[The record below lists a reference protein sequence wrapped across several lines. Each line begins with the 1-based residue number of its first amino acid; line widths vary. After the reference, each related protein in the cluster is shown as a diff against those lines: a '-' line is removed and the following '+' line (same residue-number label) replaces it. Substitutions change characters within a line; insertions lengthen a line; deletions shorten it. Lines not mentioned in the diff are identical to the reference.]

1 MSLPAIERL
10 LKETMGLNSAS
21 IGSSAINRAVQQ
33 RMRERAIEQPEEYHL
48 RLRGSPAELQQLID
62 LVIVPETWFFR
73 DRHPFIALA
82 RYARESWKQ
91 AGHSGPL
98 RILSVPCSSGEEPY
112 TIVMALLDAGLAYA
126 DFQVDA
132 VDISE
137 PNLHRARGG
146 LYREHSFRGD
156 DVGFRDRYFLRAE
169 QGYLLQPDIRNQVRF
184 HHANLLAPGFLSES
198 PLFDVVFCRN
208 LLIYFDRATQTQ
220 ALQVLER
227 LLHPHGLLFL
237 GHAEAGVLAGRDF
250 TSLEQPQSFAFV
262 RGRKRETDDR
272 THADGARTL
281 PSRRRTP
288 ATAPNEPPKP
298 KPFASVAPAPVETPP
313 PVPGKRDD
321 LETTTRSDLE
331 TATRLA
337 DEGHMVEA
345 ATLCEKHLQQQGPDA
360 QAFYLLAIVRQAVG
374 EPVEAEALLRKAL
387 YLDPG
392 HYEAL
397 THLAVLLEQRGD
409 KANAELVRQRAQRS
423 HGRKRDEAAQRADNA

>member
-1 MSLPAIERL
+1 MSLPAIEQL

-33 RMRERAIEQPEEYHL
+33 RMRERDIAQPEDYLL

-73 DRHPFIALA
+73 DRHPFVALA
-82 RYARESWKQ
+82 RYAKESWKRT
-91 AGHSGPL
+91 GRPGPL
-98 RILSVPCSSGEEPY
+98 RILSVPCSTGEEPY
-112 TIVMALLDAGLAYA
+112 TIVMTLLDAGLTPN

-156 DVGFRDRYFLRAE
+156 DLAFRDRYFLRAE
-169 QGYLLQPDIRNQVRF
+169 QGYLLQPEIRNHVRF
-184 HHANLLAPGFLSES
+184 HHANLLIAGFMSDS

-208 LLIYFDRATQTQ
+208 LLIYFDRATQAQ

-227 LLHPHGLLFL
+227 LLHPQGLLFL

-250 TSLEQPQSFAFV
+250 ASLEHPQSFAFV
-262 RGRKRETDDR
+262 RGRKRD
-272 THADGARTL
+272 ADSA
-281 PSRRRTP
+281 PMP
-288 ATAPNEPPKP
+288 TAPPKRQRIPAPAP
-298 KPFASVAPAPVETPP
+298 KQPLTPRPFASVAHAPAKTPAPAPDNR
-313 PVPGKRDD
+313 GD
-321 LETTTRSDLE
+321 LD

-345 ATLCEKHLQQQGPDA
+345 ATLCEKHLQQCGPDA

-374 EPVEAEALLRKAL
+374 EPAEAEALLRKAL
-387 YLDPG
+387 YLDPS

-409 KANAELVRQRAQRS
+409 KVNAELVRQRAQRS
-423 HGRKRDEAAQRADNA
+423 HGRRQDEAAQRADKV

>member
-1 MSLPAIERL
+1 MSLPAIEQL
-10 LKETMGLNSAS
+10 LKETMGLNAAS

-33 RMRERAIEQPEEYHL
+33 RMRELTIAQPEDYL
-48 RLRGSPAELQQLID
+48 PRLLGGPAELQQLID

-91 AGHSGPL
+91 AKRPGPL
-98 RILSVPCSSGEEPY
+98 RILSVPCSTGEEPY
-112 TIVMALLDAGLAYA
+112 TIVMALLDAGLTYA
-126 DFQVDA
+126 DFQVEA

-137 PNLHRARGG
+137 PNLHRARDG

-156 DVGFRDRYFLRAE
+156 DIGFRERYFLRTE
-169 QGYLLQPDIRNQVRF
+169 QGYLLRAELRDQVRF
-184 HHANLLAPGFLSES
+184 HHANLLAPGFLSGS

-208 LLIYFDRATQTQ
+208 LLIYFDRATQAQ

-250 TSLEQPQSFAFV
+250 ASLEQPQSFAFV
-262 RGRKRETDDR
+262 RGRKRETNAGTQTD
-272 THADGARTL
+272 AARTL
-281 PSRRRTP
+281 PPRRRMP
-288 ATAPNEPPKP
+288 APAPVSAPCKP
-298 KPFASVAPAPVETPP
+298 KPFAGVAPTPVATPP
-313 PVPGKRDD
+313 PVADQHSE
-321 LETTTRSDLE
+321 LA
-331 TATRLA
+331 TALRLA

-345 ATLCEKHLQQQGPDA
+345 ATLCGKHLQQHGPDA
-360 QAFYLLAIVRQAVG
+360 RAFYLLAIIRQAVG
-374 EPVEAEALLRKAL
+374 EPAEAEALLRKAI
-387 YLDPG
+387 YLDPA

-409 KANAELVRQRAQRS
+409 KANAELMRQRAQRS
-423 HGRKRDEAAQRADNA
+423 HGRKHDGAAQRADNA

>member
-1 MSLPAIERL
+1 MPLPAIERL
-10 LKETMGLNSAS
+10 LKETMGLNAAS
-21 IGSSAINRAVQQ
+21 IGSSAIHRAVQQ
-33 RMRERAIEQPEEYHL
+33 RMRDRDIEQPGDYLL
-48 RLRGSPAELQQLID
+48 RLRDSPAELQQLID

-73 DRHPFIALA
+73 DRHPFNALA

-91 AGHSGPL
+91 AGRSGPL
-98 RILSVPCSSGEEPY
+98 HILSVPCSTGEEPY
-112 TIVMALLDAGLAYA
+112 TIVMALLDAGLTFS

-156 DVGFRDRYFLRAE
+156 DLGFRDRYFLRAE

-184 HHANLLAPGFLSES
+184 HHANLLAPGFMSES
-198 PLFDVVFCRN
+198 PLYDVVFCRN
-208 LLIYFDRATQTQ
+208 LLIYFDRATQAQ

-250 TSLEQPQSFAFV
+250 VSLEQPQSFAFV
-262 RGRKRETDDR
+262 RGRKRVTDEAQ
-272 THADGARTL
+272 TPPT
-281 PSRRRTP
+281 RRRMP
-288 ATAPNEPPKP
+288 APTQAHAPSEPPKP
-298 KPFASVAPAPVETPP
+298 KPLSRPFADVAPAPVEIPACTPD
-313 PVPGKRDD
+313 KRGD
-321 LETTTRSDLE
+321 LA
-331 TATRLA
+331 TATHLA

-345 ATLCEKHLQQQGPDA
+345 ATLCEKHLQQHGPDA

-374 EPVEAEALLRKAL
+374 EPAEAEALLRKAL

-397 THLAVLLEQRGD
+397 THLAVLLTQRGD
-409 KANAELVRQRAQRS
+409 QANAELVRQRAQRS
-423 HGRKRDEAAQRADNA
+423 HGRRQDEAAHRADNA